1 MTARKHLK
9 QLVRARM
16 ARTGESY
23 ATARRHVVASAGAE
37 STAARFL
44 HFTGSVPA
52 ATTLRA
58 LLANAGVLAPHT
70 RQPFTEAMVFGL
82 GGGIGAGMFAFRYE
96 KENFSSFYLAGRH
109 LWDDDVAWFER
120 AAKRI
125 GAATHVRE
133 AGGARVAERE
143 LRDALAAGPAAAWV
157 DAGSLPYRAMPAEWS
172 GGGYH
177 VLTVYEIDDAAGTA
191 IVGDL
196 TDDPIP
202 LPLTDLAAARGR
214 IRKQRNRVL
223 TIGPGAPVDLGTAV
237 RDALAACH
245 HGLLHGRSRNFTLD
259 GFRLWAERLHGDE
272 GRESWTRTFP
282 RGRALWQGLRSI
294 HDFIEH
300 YGTGGGLC
308 RPMFAEFLAE
318 AGAALEQPRLVV
330 LGRRYARI
338 GELWTELASA
348 ALPAQVPE
356 LAETRRL
363 LTHKAEL
370 LHSGGAAATEAV
382 RAAWRD
388 LDALADRVADRFPLD
403 DDAALRLRRD
413 LQQRAHAIHAEEQ
426 AAADALAEV
435 TRGG

>member
-9 QLVRARM
+9 QLVRGRM

-23 ATARRHVVASAGAE
+23 ATARRHVVASAG
-37 STAARFL
+37 TVRPAARFV

-58 LLANAGVLAPHT
+58 LFANAGVVAPHT
-70 RQPFTEAMVFGL
+70 GQPFTEAMVFGL

-120 AAKRI
+120 AVKRF
-125 GAATHVRE
+125 GANSRVRE
-133 AGGARVAERE
+133 AGGARQAERD
-143 LRDALAAGPAAAWV
+143 LREALASGPAAVWV

-177 VLTVYEIDDAAGTA
+177 VLTVYEIDDAANAA

-202 LPLTDLAAARGR
+202 VPLADLAVARAR

-223 TIGPGAPVDLGTAV
+223 TIGSAETIDLRAAV

-259 GFRLWAERLHGDE
+259 GFQLWADRLHGDD
-272 GRESWTRTFP
+272 GKESWGRTFP
-282 RGRALWQGLRSI
+282 RGRPLWQGLRSI
-294 HDFIEH
+294 YDFIEH

-318 AGAALEQPRLVV
+318 AGAAIPDPRLDA

-338 GELWTELASA
+338 GELWTALASA
-348 ALPAQVPE
+348 ALPARVPE

-370 LHSGGAAATEAV
+370 LHSEGASAAEAV
-382 RAAWRD
+382 RQAWRD

-403 DDAALRLRRD
+403 DDAALRLRLD
-413 LQQRAHAIHAEEQ
+413 LQQRVLAILDEERS
-426 AAADALAEV
+426 AADALAEV
-435 TRGG
+435 TRGA